1 MLKCELIGNLGADAE
16 IKESNGSKFVTM
28 RIAHTSKYQTDSG
41 ETRESTVW
49 VDVTYNNVDSKVI
62 PFLKAGIKV
71 FIRGNLSLRVYSSQK
86 DRCMKA
92 GAQIAAQEIELCGGS
107 TDEVPR
113 QLVLPDSG
121 QLVDVTKYYQA
132 NVDTSKWKKDDT
144 GYLVDTKGN
153 SYDLVKGGWVCPHKE
168 AEEAQNG

>member
-71 FIRGNLSLRVYSSQK
+71 FKIR
-86 DRCMKA
+86 
-92 GAQIAAQEIELCGGS
+92 
-107 TDEVPR
+107 
-113 QLVLPDSG
+113 
-121 QLVDVTKYYQA
+121 
-132 NVDTSKWKKDDT
+132 
-144 GYLVDTKGN
+144 
-153 SYDLVKGGWVCPHKE
+153 
-168 AEEAQNG
+168 